1 MIDTNVFISAVKK
14 PSGDTLKLLLRI
26 IEDQEI
32 KFVGNDLLIEEL
44 LRYGTL
50 FKSET
55 AFLILS
61 SIIGKM
67 EIITVK
73 ENYIKACKPYFL
85 TKRLVDI
92 IHAATCLQTDSI
104 LITNDMDFN
113 EIKDRGIIQIWDIA
127 EALNI
132 LRK

>member
-26 IEDQEI
+26 IEDREI
-32 KFVGNDLLIEEL
+32 EFVGNDLLIEEL

-55 AFLILS
+55 ALLILS

-73 ENYIKACKPYFL
+73 ENYIKACKPYFS
-85 TKRLVDI
+85 TQSLVDI
-92 IHAATCLQTDSI
+92 VHAATCLQTDSI
-104 LITNDMDFN
+104 LITNDKDFN

-127 EALNI
+127 RT
-132 LRK
+132 LRTLKE

>member
-32 KFVGNDLLIEEL
+32 EFVGNDLLIEEL

-55 AFLILS
+55 ALLILS

-73 ENYIKACKPYFL
+73 ENYIKACKPYFS
-85 TKRLVDI
+85 TKSLVDI
-92 IHAATCLQTDSI
+92 AHAATCLQTDSV
-104 LITNDMDFN
+104 LITNDNDFN

-127 EALNI
+127 RT
-132 LRK
+132 LRTLKE